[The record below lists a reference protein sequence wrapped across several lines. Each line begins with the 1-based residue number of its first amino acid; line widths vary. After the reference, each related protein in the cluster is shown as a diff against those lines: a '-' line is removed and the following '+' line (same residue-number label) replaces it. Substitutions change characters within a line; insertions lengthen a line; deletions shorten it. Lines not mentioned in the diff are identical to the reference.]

1 MTVTV
6 NAGAINPG
14 AIIFDCDGV
23 LVDSEAFVMRIEQ
36 AAIAEAGLSYSP
48 QDYATRFTGLSYDD
62 FFAILDAEHRARFGR
77 PLARSLYER
86 IKDDSVAAMERELEA
101 VPGIADLVEI
111 VTVPTAVAS
120 SSFPESLVMK
130 LTKTGLHDRF
140 APHIYST
147 KLVAN
152 GKPAPDIFLYAA
164 ERLGVA
170 PSACAVIE
178 DSVNGV
184 RAAVAAGM
192 TAWGFTGAGH
202 ADPGLAD
209 RLAAAGAESV
219 FDSHAA
225 IALRLSG

>member
-1 MTVTV
+1 VTV
-6 NAGAINPG
+6 PATIDPG

-23 LVDSEAFVMRIEQ
+23 LVDSEAIVMRVERDLL
-36 AAIAEAGLSYSP
+36 AEAGLVFETAEYV
-48 QDYATRFTGLSYDD
+48 TRFTGLSYDD
-62 FFAILDAEHRARFGR
+62 YFAALDAEKRV
-77 PLARSLYER
+77 RSGDGLPRDLYDR
-86 IKDDSVAAMERELEA
+86 IKDQSTAAVERDLEA
-101 VPGIADLVEI
+101 VAGIADLVSA

-120 SSFPESLVMK
+120 SSFPWSLDMK
-130 LTKTGLHDRF
+130 LRKTGLYDRF

-170 PSACAVIE
+170 PSACAVVE

-192 TAWGFTGAGH
+192 TPWGFTGAGH
-202 ADPGLAD
+202 ADPGLAE
-209 RLAAAGAESV
+209 RLTAAGAESV

-225 IALRLSG
+225 IALRLTG

>member
-1 MTVTV
+1 MPQP
-6 NAGAINPG
+6 AAL
-14 AIIFDCDGV
+14 IFDCDGV
-23 LVDSEAFVMRIEQ
+23 LVDSEAIVMRVERDLL
-36 AAIAEAGLSYSP
+36 AEVGLTFETA
-48 QDYATRFTGLSYDD
+48 DYVTRFTGLSYDD
-62 FFAILDAEHRARFGR
+62 YFAALDAEKRARSGNGLPR
-77 PLARSLYER
+77 ALYDR
-86 IKDDSVAAMERELEA
+86 IKDQSTAAVERDLEA
-101 VPGIADLVEI
+101 VSGIADLVDA
-111 VTVPTAVAS
+111 VSVPAAVAS
-120 SSFPESLVMK
+120 SSFPWSLDMK
-130 LTKTGLHDRF
+130 LRKTGLYDRF

-178 DSVNGV
+178 DSVNGI

-192 TAWGFTGAGH
+192 AAWGFTGAGH
-202 ADPGLAD
+202 ADPALAD

>member
-1 MTVTV
+1 MPATAT
-6 NAGAINPG
+6 PG

-23 LVDSEAFVMRIEQ
+23 LVDSEAIVMRVERNLL
-36 AAIAEAGLSYSP
+36 AEAGLTFETAEYV
-48 QDYATRFTGLSYDD
+48 TRFTGLSYDD
-62 FFAILDAEHRARFGR
+62 YFAALDAEKRARSGDGLPR
-77 PLARSLYER
+77 DLYER
-86 IKDDSVAAMERELEA
+86 IKDESSAAVERDLEA
-101 VPGIADLVEI
+101 VPGIAALVAA

-120 SSFPESLVMK
+120 SSFPRTLDMK
-130 LTKTGLHDRF
+130 LRKTGLHDRF
-140 APHIYST
+140 APHIYSS
-147 KLVAN
+147 KLVAK

-170 PSACAVIE
+170 PAACAVVE

-192 TAWGFTGAGH
+192 AAWGFTGAGH
-202 ADPGLAD
+202 ADPGLGD